1 MRSTTANPPRKPAP
15 KSLVLAICCL
25 SLLIV
30 SMDATIVNVALPTI
44 GREFETSV
52 SGLQWTVDAYL
63 LALAGFLMVS
73 GSVADRFGRRRIFQL
88 GLLAFSLGSLLCSV
102 APSIGFLIFARAV
115 QGIGGSMLNPV
126 AMSIITNTFT
136 ERAERARAIGMWGAV
151 VGVSMGF
158 GPVVGGFLTQSVGWR
173 SVFWV
178 NIPIGV
184 AAIVLTALFVPESR
198 AAKARSFDPLGQA
211 LVVVALGALVY
222 GLIEA
227 PGAGWLAP
235 HILGL
240 FAVASAAVVLLIWHE
255 RRAPEP
261 FIDLRFFRSAPFSAA
276 TLTAVLGFAA
286 WGAFL
291 FINALYLQEVRGLSP
306 FTAGLYMLPLAV
318 CTLIFS
324 LLSGR
329 LVARFGTR
337 PALLAAG
344 FLICASG
351 VSLTGLSATTSDA
364 SLFTSYVLFGLG
376 FGMLNTPITTTAVSG
391 MPLSQAGVAAGL
403 ASTSRQAGSSLGV
416 ALAGTVT
423 GAGAAHAIT
432 SEFAT
437 ATHPMW
443 WITSGCGLAIAALGI
458 ASTTSWARASTAR
471 ISHLLEEPT
480 P

>member
-1 MRSTTANPPRKPAP
+1 M
-15 KSLVLAICCL
+15 
-25 SLLIV
+25 
-30 SMDATIVNVALPTI
+30 
-44 GREFETSV
+44 
-52 SGLQWTVDAYL
+52 
-63 LALAGFLMVS
+63 
-73 GSVADRFGRRRIFQL
+73 
-88 GLLAFSLGSLLCSV
+88 
-102 APSIGFLIFARAV
+102 
-115 QGIGGSMLNPV
+115 
-126 AMSIITNTFT
+126 
-136 ERAERARAIGMWGAV
+136 
-151 VGVSMGF
+151 
-158 GPVVGGFLTQSVGWR
+158 
-173 SVFWV
+173 
-178 NIPIGV
+178 
-184 AAIVLTALFVPESR
+184 
-198 AAKARSFDPLGQA
+198 
-211 LVVVALGALVY
+211 VVALGALVY